1 MAHFNRNKY
10 LRKMKLKKYGKYFY
24 LGIIGILC
32 FSLGVYFTYSKYNVS
47 KEEEVVRTTVG
58 NFISGDVV
66 IGAYINGEYSKE
78 IPRKSDG
85 YIAEKVVCDNNAIG
99 TWNYEEWSLTTKN
112 ITTRSKCNVYFID
125 GYSKNFD
132 YTKSVQEFVAPRDGI
147 YKLEVWGAQ
156 GGNSLDNGVLSS
168 NKYYAGYSKSNIKL
182 NKNDKLYV
190 TVGGRGEDG
199 KLNNIAKGGFN
210 GGGNGTWDHN
220 DDEAGAG
227 GGGATSIQNSLLGDG
242 QLKNYENNKSSVLIV
257 AGGSAGNGMTVHS
270 DYFSKYKFSYG
281 GGFIGGVGGTTKA
294 GNSNDYTIF
303 NAATQDN
310 GYTFG
315 LGQSTDDITGNYNQE
330 APGAGGGW
338 YGGLAL
344 TNTVAATL
352 PYSYAGGGSGYIGN
366 SLLTNKA
373 MYCYNC
379 EESNEEST
387 KTISTTC
394 TSETPTENCAKKG
407 NGYARITLISVD

>member
-1 MAHFNRNKY
+1 MNFK
-10 LRKMKLKKYGKYFY
+10 RKLWWAQHKEQIFRIYAITLTLVLVI
-24 LGIIGILC
+24 LGIIY
-32 FSLGVYFTYSKYNVS
+32 FSYSKFSSSNEMTMY
-47 KEEEVVRTTVG
+47 ETTVEP
-58 NFISGDVV
+58 FIKNDYFIAS
-66 IGAYINGEYSKE
+66 YIDGEWSDS
-78 IPRKSDG
+78 IPGKDDG
-85 YIAEKVVCDNNAIG
+85 YEVDKIVCDNGATG
-99 TWNYEEWSLTTKN
+99 TWDNDKWAITIENATKK
-112 ITTRSKCNVYFID
+112 IKCSVFFKEKIQF
-125 GYSKNFD
+125 NFD
-132 YTKSVQEFVAPRDGI
+132 YTGTEQVFTVPKTGT
-147 YKLEVWGAQ
+147 YKIEVWGAQ

-210 GGGNGTWDHN
+210 GGGNGIWDHQ
-220 DDEAGAG
+220 DDEAVAS

-257 AGGSAGNGMTVHS
+257 AGGSAGNGLTVHS

-281 GGFIGGVGGTTKA
+281 GGFIGGVGGMTKD

-303 NAATQDN
+303 NAATQNN

-344 TNTVAATL
+344 TNTVAATF

-366 SLLTNKA
+366 SLLTDKT

-379 EESNEEST
+379 TESSEEST
-387 KTISTTC
+387 KTVSTTC
-394 TSETPTENCAKKG
+394 AEETPTENCAKKG
-407 NGYARITLISVD
+407 NGYARITYIG

>member
-1 MAHFNRNKY
+1 MITNKY
-10 LRKMKLKKYGKYFY
+10 LRKVKLKRYYKYIY
-24 LGIIGILC
+24 LVSLGFLGGIILM
-32 FSLGVYFTYSKYNVS
+32 SYTYSKFNVS
-47 KEEEVVRTTVG
+47 KDTEVVKTIVG
-58 NFISGDVV
+58 DFIFGDVV
-66 IGAYINGEYSKE
+66 IGAYINGEYSKTL
-78 IPRKSDG
+78 PQKGDG
-85 YIAEKVVCDNNAIG
+85 YIVEKVICDNDTIG
-99 TWNYEEWSLTTKN
+99 EWNYDEWALITKN
-112 ITTRSKCNVYFID
+112 ITVRSKCNVYFIN
-125 GYSKNFD
+125 GYSKDFS
-132 YTKSVQEFVAPRDGI
+132 YTGSVEEFMVPKDGV

-220 DDEAGAG
+220 DDEALAG

-257 AGGSAGNGMTVHS
+257 AGGSAGNGVTVNS

-281 GGFIGGVGGTTKA
+281 GGFIGGVGGTTKY

-303 NAATQDN
+303 NAATQN
-310 GYTFG
+310 SGYTFG

-366 SLLTNKA
+366 YLLTNKA

-379 EESNEEST
+379 EESADDNT
-387 KTISTTC
+387 RTISTTC

-407 NGYARITLISVD
+407 NGYARITLISID

>member
-132 YTKSVQEFVAPRDGI
+132 YTGGEQFFKAPISGI
-147 YKLEVWGAQ
+147 YRLEVWGAQ
-156 GGNSLDNGVLSS
+156 GGKAASTSYQALGGYGSYASANIELTKDETLYLSIGGQGQKATESKAGKQVLG
-168 NKYYAGYSKSNIKL
+168 GY
-182 NKNDKLYV
+182 
-190 TVGGRGEDG
+190 
-199 KLNNIAKGGFN
+199 N
-210 GGGNGTWDHN
+210 GGGNGYQLYEETY
-220 DDEAGAG
+220 AGG
-227 GGGATSIQNSLLGDG
+227 GGGATHIAKKSGLLNTLENIQNH
-242 QLKNYENNKSSVLIV
+242 VLIV
-257 AGGSAGNGMTVHS
+257 ASGGAGGYGYYAKWWNGNA
-270 DYFSKYKFSYG
+270 G
-281 GGFIGGVGGTTKA
+281 GGIIGGYSYDKTR
-294 GNSNDYTIF
+294 
-303 NAATQDN
+303 AATQVSGYAFGQASDTTIDN
-310 GYTFG
+310 GTNH
-315 LGQSTDDITGNYNQE
+315 S
-330 APGAGGGW
+330 GGGGGY
-338 YGGLAL
+338 YGGFA
-344 TNTVAATL
+344 
-352 PYSYAGGGSGYIGN
+352 SWGEKGAGGGSGYIGN
-366 SLLTNKA
+366 SSLTNKV

-379 EESNEEST
+379 SESSEENT

-394 TSETPTENCAKKG
+394 SSETPTENCSKKG
-407 NGYARITLISVD
+407 DGYARITLVSID

>member
-1 MAHFNRNKY
+1 MITNKY
-10 LRKMKLKKYGKYFY
+10 LRKVKLKRYYKYIY
-24 LGIIGILC
+24 LVSLGFLGGIILM
-32 FSLGVYFTYSKYNVS
+32 SYTYSKFNVS
-47 KEEEVVRTTVG
+47 KDTEVVKTTVG
-58 NFISGDVV
+58 DFIFGDVV
-66 IGAYINGEYSKE
+66 IGAYINGEFSKTL
-78 IPRKSDG
+78 PQKGDG
-85 YIAEKVVCDNNAIG
+85 YIAEKVICDNDTIG
-99 TWNYEEWSLTTKN
+99 EWNYDEWALITKN
-112 ITTRSKCNVYFID
+112 ITVRSKCNVYFIN
-125 GYSKNFD
+125 GYSKDFS
-132 YTKSVQEFVAPRDGI
+132 YTGSVEEFMVPKDGV

-156 GGNSLDNGVLSS
+156 GGNSLDNGVLTS

-220 DDEAGAG
+220 DDEALAG

-257 AGGSAGNGMTVHS
+257 AGGSAGNGVTVNS

-281 GGFIGGVGGTTKA
+281 GGFIGGVGGTTKD

-303 NAATQDN
+303 NVATQN
-310 GYTFG
+310 SGYTFG

-366 SLLTNKA
+366 YLLTNKA

-379 EESNEEST
+379 EESADDNT
-387 KTISTTC
+387 RTISTTC

-407 NGYARITLISVD
+407 NGYARITLISID

>member
-1 MAHFNRNKY
+1 MITNKY
-10 LRKMKLKKYGKYFY
+10 LRKVKLKRYYKYIY
-24 LGIIGILC
+24 LVSLGFLGGIILM
-32 FSLGVYFTYSKYNVS
+32 SYTYSKFNVS
-47 KEEEVVRTTVG
+47 KDTEVVKTTVG
-58 NFISGDVV
+58 DFIFGDVV
-66 IGAYINGEYSKE
+66 IGAYINGEYSKTL
-78 IPRKSDG
+78 PQKGDG
-85 YIAEKVVCDNNAIG
+85 YIVEKVICDNDTTG
-99 TWNYEEWSLTTKN
+99 EWNYDEWALITKN
-112 ITTRSKCNVYFID
+112 ITVRSKCNVYFIN
-125 GYSKNFD
+125 GYSKDFS
-132 YTKSVQEFVAPRDGI
+132 YTGSVEEFMVPKDGV

-210 GGGNGTWDHN
+210 GGGNGTWDHQ
-220 DDEAGAG
+220 DDEALAG

-281 GGFIGGVGGTTKA
+281 GGFIGGVGGTTKN

-303 NAATQDN
+303 NAATQN
-310 GYTFG
+310 SGYTFG

-366 SLLTNKA
+366 YLLTNKA

-379 EESNEEST
+379 EESADDNT
-387 KTISTTC
+387 RTISTTC

-407 NGYARITLISVD
+407 NGYARITLISINQ